1 MIWKVLV
8 VLFFTVV
15 GGGVYGLFFTT
26 APIDIAFS
34 ILPHDK
40 FQISSV
46 DGSLLSGFKLHD
58 LKVNSEVIKLELREV
73 GYLNDFS
80 SGFNSKNKIELNS
93 FFAKD
98 GFIQIE
104 QNKNKKVSN
113 NSMRT
118 KENEKPVEN
127 QEETAKQKAI
137 KFLLH
142 IVKIDI
148 ENIKLILPPN
158 EGMLAMGP
166 RSYHL
171 KSFKLDNFLL
181 DVNSGDKY
189 FDLKVGHHSLETEK
203 FGYQFNNIH
212 IGRRQAEWEQAKLVL
227 SKDLSESLKQDFSVE
242 LQGKLNYDFQGEEN
256 FMQTLKPD
264 IKLSAFDDRLKA
276 SLNEE
281 LQLNLEAINL
291 SPSDFIATDAP
302 IRNISFNA
310 RGNHF
315 MDVMTG
321 RLNFT
326 DVKFSIG
333 EVEFREDVLQEGRS
347 IASVESN
354 VRFAGYL
361 DEQKIEV
368 TLTPSWYAQ
377 VFKPQSKLK
386 IQYQSSLDMNEFMS
400 SQGVPSNYFATN

>member
-26 APIDIAFS
+26 APVDIAFS
-34 ILPHDK
+34 ILPK
-40 FQISSV
+40 ETFQISSV

-58 LKVNSEVIKLELREV
+58 LKVNSEIIKLELKEL

-80 SGFNSKNKIELNS
+80 NGFNSKNKIELNS

-104 QNKNKKVSN
+104 PNKKKKVSS
-113 NSMRT
+113 NSMQT
-118 KENEKPVEN
+118 DETEKSIKD
-127 QEETAKQKAI
+127 QKDSAKQKTI

-148 ENIKLILPPN
+148 ENIKLILPPD

-171 KSFKLDNFLL
+171 KRFKLDDFLL

-227 SKDLSESLKQDFSVE
+227 SKDLSKSLKQDFSVE
-242 LQGKLNYDFQGEEN
+242 LQGKLNYDFQVKEN
-256 FMQTLKPD
+256 FMQTLRPD
-264 IKLSAFDDRLKA
+264 IKLSAFNDKLKI

-281 LQLNLEAINL
+281 LQLNLTAINL
-291 SPSDFIATDAP
+291 SPGDFIATDAP
-302 IRNISFNA
+302 IQNISFNA
-310 RGNHF
+310 QGNHF
-315 MDVMTG
+315 TDVMTG

-333 EVEFREDVLQEGRS
+333 EVEFREEALQEGRS

-354 VRFAGYL
+354 IKFAGYL

-368 TLTPSWYAQ
+368 ILTPSWYAQ

-386 IQYQSSLDMNEFMS
+386 IQYQSSLDMDEFMS

>member
-104 QNKNKKVSN
+104 LNKNKKVSN
-113 NSMRT
+113 NSIRT
-118 KENEKPVEN
+118 EEKENPVKN
-127 QEETAKQKAI
+127 QKESAKQKAV

-181 DVNSGDKY
+181 DVNSGDQY

-291 SPSDFIATDAP
+291 SPGDFIATDAP
-302 IRNISFNA
+302 ISNISFNA

-333 EVEFREDVLQEGRS
+333 KVEFREDVLQEGRS

>member
-58 LKVNSEVIKLELREV
+58 LKVNSDVIKLELREV

-104 QNKNKKVSN
+104 LNKNKKVSN
-113 NSMRT
+113 NSIRT
-118 KENEKPVEN
+118 EEKENPVKN
-127 QEETAKQKAI
+127 QKESAKQKAV

-181 DVNSGDKY
+181 DVNSGDQY

-291 SPSDFIATDAP
+291 SPGDFIATDAP
-302 IRNISFNA
+302 ISNISFNA

-333 EVEFREDVLQEGRS
+333 KVEFREDVLQEGRS